1 MSWSQVILSC
11 LVLCLAGVSAQENSE
26 CPSDFV
32 SFEVITGFVYTAPA
46 DMLDSQP
53 GTLILNDCI
62 ETCRKN
68 ASCKSINFETGLCV
82 LFSSSADDN
91 KSQLTKSQYPVFTIY
106 VQKNCLASAASCNA
120 AWSFERVM
128 DHQLDTEV
136 RKSGVVGSRQECM
149 ELCLSEVE
157 FECRSAMYTTDTGE
171 CRLAENDRHV
181 MAGRPGFAPQEG
193 VDYMEINCVSDPSE
207 LCLYNKVRG
216 KILKTVDAVYQ
227 AIASEED
234 CRDLCQNAPFRCHS
248 YDYNDTGDDICRLSH
263 HSALTLTQVEDPFL
277 FIEAATTYE
286 LSSCYNVT
294 IDCHS
299 GDMKANI
306 RTSSL
311 FDGKIYAKGS
321 PVTCMEDIESSME
334 FSITMAYTDIECGVK
349 REGLGGYINEVIIQH
364 HDSIVTSADLGLE
377 LSCEYDLTNKSVSN
391 QVDLQITGEIS
402 PSLFEENRVDSPNV
416 IMRVSDD
423 NGQDVKSA
431 VVGDPLKMTW
441 EILDQDSPYEIF
453 VRDLVALD
461 GTTNTELLLI
471 DERGCPTDASI
482 MGEVYHSEATDKL
495 SYSDFDAFRFPT
507 SDVVQ
512 FRAMITPCLPKC
524 EPVKCDVLDYTGQTK
539 AVDSFGRKKRSV
551 VERVKRAT
559 KADEVLVVQSLRI
572 VDRYGKREKQQ
583 PRLPASVDQDF
594 KSVEENISQ
603 DVTGVNPRLFEAD
616 CLDKSSMISGAV
628 IFLALQVIIVILFAI
643 IWRRNQRNNDKS
655 LSLMESPTGSVVSS
669 RADSLSY
676 MYDTGFARRL
686 K

>member
-1 MSWSQVILSC
+1 LLWSC
-11 LVLCLAGVSAQENSE
+11 LTLVSLATGVTSQAVPAAGDAD
-26 CPSDFV
+26 CPADLV
-32 SFEVITGFVYTAPA
+32 TFEVITGFVYTAPA

-62 ETCRKN
+62 ETCRQN
-68 ASCKSINFETGLCV
+68 SSCKSINFETGLCV

-106 VQKNCLASAASCNA
+106 VQKNCLPSAPSCNA

-128 DHQLDTEV
+128 DHSLDTEISK
-136 RKSGVVGSRQECM
+136 RGQVGSRQECM
-149 ELCLSEVE
+149 ELCLKEVE
-157 FECRSAMYTTDTGE
+157 FECRSVMYTAETGE
-171 CRLAENDRHV
+171 CQMAVMDRHA
-181 MAGRPGFAPQEG
+181 MAGRPGFAASEG
-193 VDYMEINCVSDPSE
+193 TDYMEINCVNDPTE

-277 FIEAATTYE
+277 FIEEATTYE

-299 GDMKANI
+299 GDMTANI

-311 FDGKIYAKGS
+311 FDGKVYAKGS
-321 PVTCMEDIESSME
+321 PVTCMEDIDNSME
-334 FSITMAYTDIECGVK
+334 FSITMKYTDIECGVK
-349 REGLGGYINEVIIQH
+349 REGLGGYLNEVIIQH

-461 GTTNTELLLI
+461 GTTDTELLLI

-482 MGEVYHSEATDKL
+482 MGEVYHSEKSDKL

-524 EPVKCDVLDYTGQTK
+524 EPVQCDVLDYTGQTK
-539 AVDSFGRKKRSV
+539 SVDSYGRKKRSIM
-551 VERVKRAT
+551 ERSKRAT
-559 KADEVLVVQSLRI
+559 NPEELLVVQSLKI
-572 VDRYGKREKQQ
+572 VDRYGKREKQ
-583 PRLPASVDQDF
+583 LPQLPGNVGNDF
-594 KSVEENISQ
+594 QSVEENLPEDITNT
-603 DVTGVNPRLFEAD
+603 VYETD
-616 CLDKSSMISGAV
+616 CLDKSSMITGAI
-628 IFLALQVIIVILFAI
+628 IFLAAQLIIVIMFAL
-643 IWRRNQRNNDKS
+643 IWRRNQRNNDKG
-655 LSLMESPTGSVVSS
+655 LSMMESPTGSVVSS

>member
-1 MSWSQVILSC
+1 MEVRGLR
-11 LVLCLAGVSAQENSE
+11 LVVTLLMASMVVAQDQD
-26 CPSDFV
+26 CPADLV

-62 ETCRKN
+62 ETCRQN
-68 ASCKSINFETGLCV
+68 SSCKSINFETGLCV
-82 LFSSSADDN
+82 LFSSSADEN

-106 VQKNCLASAASCNA
+106 VQKNCLPSAGSCNA

-128 DHQLDTEV
+128 DHSLDTEIS
-136 RKSGVVGSRQECM
+136 KTEQVGSRQECQ
-149 ELCLSEVE
+149 ELCLKEVD
-157 FECRSAMYTTDTGE
+157 FECRSAMFTAETGN
-171 CRLAENDRHV
+171 CQLAAWDRHSV
-181 MAGRPGFAPQEG
+181 AGRPGFAPSEG
-193 VDYMEINCVSDPSE
+193 TDYLEINCVNDPTE

-277 FIEAATTYE
+277 FIEEATTYE
-286 LSSCYNVT
+286 LSSCYNVS

-299 GDMKANI
+299 GDMTANI

-311 FDGKIYAKGS
+311 FDGKVYAKGS
-321 PVTCMEDIESSME
+321 PVTCMEDIDNSME
-334 FSITMAYTDIECGVK
+334 FSITMKYTDIECGVK
-349 REGLGGYINEVIIQH
+349 REGLGGYLNEVIIQH

-453 VRDLVALD
+453 VRDLVAMD

-482 MGEVYHSEATDKL
+482 MGEVYHAESSDKL

-551 VERVKRAT
+551 ERTRRSSNP
-559 KADEVLVVQSLRI
+559 EELLVVQSLKI
-572 VDRYGKREKQQ
+572 VDRYGKREKHQ
-583 PRLPASVDQDF
+583 LPQLPGNVEKDVSSIKEDIVDDALN
-594 KSVEENISQ
+594 VVY
-603 DVTGVNPRLFEAD
+603 DTD
-616 CLDKSSMISGAV
+616 CLDKSSMITGAV
-628 IFLALQVIIVILFAI
+628 IFLAAQLIIVILFAL
-643 IWRRNQRNNDKS
+643 IWRRNQRNSDKG
-655 LSLMESPTGSVVSS
+655 LSMMESPTGSVVSS

-676 MYDTGFARRL
+676 MYDSGFARRL

>member
-1 MSWSQVILSC
+1 VVTLLMAAMVT
-11 LVLCLAGVSAQENSE
+11 AQDQDCPAEN
-26 CPSDFV
+26 V

-62 ETCRKN
+62 ETCRQN
-68 ASCKSINFETGLCV
+68 SSCKSINFETGLCV
-82 LFSSSADDN
+82 LFSSSADEN

-106 VQKNCLASAASCNA
+106 VQKNCLPSAASCDA

-128 DHQLDTEV
+128 DHSLDTEIS
-136 RKSGVVGSRQECM
+136 KTEQVGSRQECQ
-149 ELCLSEVE
+149 ELCLKEVD
-157 FECRSAMYTTDTGE
+157 FECRSAMFTAETGN
-171 CRLAENDRHV
+171 CQLAAWDRHSV
-181 MAGRPGFAPQEG
+181 AGRPGFAALEG
-193 VDYMEINCVSDPSE
+193 TDYLEINCVNDPTE

-277 FIEAATTYE
+277 FIEEATTYE
-286 LSSCYNVT
+286 LSSCYNVS

-299 GDMKANI
+299 GDMTANI

-311 FDGKIYAKGS
+311 FDGKVYAKGS
-321 PVTCMEDIESSME
+321 PVTCMEDIDNSME
-334 FSITMAYTDIECGVK
+334 FSITMKYTDIECGVK
-349 REGLGGYINEVIIQH
+349 REGLGGYLNEVIIQH

-453 VRDLVALD
+453 VRDLVAMD

-482 MGEVYHSEATDKL
+482 MGEVYHAESSDKL

-539 AVDSFGRKKRSV
+539 AVDSFGRKKRSL
-551 VERVKRAT
+551 ERTRRSSNP
-559 KADEVLVVQSLRI
+559 EELLVVQSLKI
-572 VDRYGKREKQQ
+572 VDRYGKREKHQ
-583 PRLPASVDQDF
+583 LPQLPGN
-594 KSVEENISQ
+594 VEKDVSSIKEDIIDDAHNIIYE
-603 DVTGVNPRLFEAD
+603 TD
-616 CLDKSSMISGAV
+616 CLDKSSMITGAV
-628 IFLALQVIIVILFAI
+628 IFLAAQLIIVILFAL
-643 IWRRNQRNNDKS
+643 IWRRNQRNSDKG
-655 LSLMESPTGSVVSS
+655 LSMMESPTGSVVSS

-676 MYDTGFARRL
+676 MYDSGFARRL

>member
-1 MSWSQVILSC
+1 MSWSEVIVSC
-11 LVLCLAGVSAQENSE
+11 LVLGLAAVSAQENTE
-26 CPSDFV
+26 CPADFV

-68 ASCKSINFETGLCV
+68 VSCKSINFETGLCV

-106 VQKNCLASAASCNA
+106 VQKNCLPSAASCNG

-136 RKSGVVGSRQECM
+136 RKNGVVGSRQECM

-181 MAGRPGFAPQEG
+181 MAGRPGFAAQEG
-193 VDYMEINCVSDPSE
+193 VDYMEINCVTDPNE

-234 CRDLCQNAPFRCHS
+234 CQDLCKNAPFRCHS

-311 FDGKIYAKGS
+311 FDGKVYAKGS
-321 PVTCMEDIESSME
+321 PVKCMEDIENSLE
-334 FSITMAYTDIECGVK
+334 FSITMQYTDIDCGVK

-461 GTTNTELLLI
+461 GSSDGTELLLI

-482 MGEVYHSEATDKL
+482 MGEVYHSENSDKL

-507 SDVVQ
+507 TDVVQ

-551 VERVKRAT
+551 MERVKRAT
-559 KADEVLVVQSLRI
+559 NPEELLVVQSLKI
-572 VDRYGKREKQQ
+572 VDRYGKREKHQ
-583 PRLPASVDQDF
+583 PSLPNSLDQDF
-594 KSVEENISQ
+594 KSIEENISE
-603 DVTGVNPRLFEAD
+603 DIANTHVFEAD

-655 LSLMESPTGSVVSS
+655 LAMMESPTGSVVSS

>member
-1 MSWSQVILSC
+1 
-11 LVLCLAGVSAQENSE
+11 
-26 CPSDFV
+26 
-32 SFEVITGFVYTAPA
+32 
-46 DMLDSQP
+46 MLDSQP

-68 ASCKSINFETGLCV
+68 SSCKSINFETGLCV

-106 VQKNCLASAASCNA
+106 VQKNCLSSAASCNG

-181 MAGRPGFAPQEG
+181 MAGRPGFAAQEG

-248 YDYNDTGDDICRLSH
+248 YDYN
-263 HSALTLTQVEDPFL
+263 
-277 FIEAATTYE
+277 
-286 LSSCYNVT
+286 VT
-294 IDCHS
+294 VDCHS

-306 RTSSL
+306 RTTTL
-311 FDGKIYAKGS
+311 FDGKVYAKGS
-321 PVTCMEDIESSME
+321 PVTCMEDISSSME
-334 FSITMAYTDIECGVK
+334 FSITMKYTDIECGVK

-377 LSCEYDLTNKSVSN
+377 LSCEFDLTNKSVSN

-524 EPVKCDVLDYTGQTK
+524 EPVQCDVLDYTGQTK
-539 AVDSFGRKKRSV
+539 AVDSFGRKKRSIM
-551 VERVKRAT
+551 ERVKRAT
-559 KADEVLVVQSLRI
+559 NPEEVLVVQSLRI
-572 VDRYGKREKQQ
+572 VDRYGKREKHQ
-583 PRLPASVDQDF
+583 PKLPASIDQDL
-594 KSVEENISQ
+594 KSVEENISE
-603 DVTGVNPRLFEAD
+603 DIAHTHSVFEAD

-669 RADSLSY
+669 SRADSLSY

>member
-1 MSWSQVILSC
+1 MTSRPLLWS
-11 LVLCLAGVSAQENSE
+11 LVGLVSLVTGVTSQAIPGAQDGD
-26 CPSDFV
+26 CPADLV
-32 SFEVITGFVYTAPA
+32 TFEVITGFVYTAPA

-62 ETCRKN
+62 ETCRQN
-68 ASCKSINFETGLCV
+68 SSCKSINFETGLCV

-106 VQKNCLASAASCNA
+106 VQKNCLPSAPSCNA

-128 DHQLDTEV
+128 DHALDTEISK
-136 RKSGVVGSRQECM
+136 RGQVGSRQECM
-149 ELCLSEVE
+149 ELCLKEVE
-157 FECRSAMYTTDTGE
+157 FECRSVMYTKETGE
-171 CRLAENDRHV
+171 CRMAVMDRHS
-181 MAGRPGFAPQEG
+181 MAGRPGFAASEG
-193 VDYMEINCVSDPSE
+193 TDYMEINCVNDPTE

-277 FIEAATTYE
+277 FIEEATTYE

-299 GDMKANI
+299 GDMTANI

-311 FDGKIYAKGS
+311 FDGKVYAKGS
-321 PVTCMEDIESSME
+321 PVTCMEDIDNSMD
-334 FSITMAYTDIECGVK
+334 FSITMKYTDIECGVK
-349 REGLGGYINEVIIQH
+349 REGLGGYLNEVIIQH

-377 LSCEYDLTNKSVSN
+377 LSCEYDLTN
-391 QVDLQITGEIS
+391 
-402 PSLFEENRVDSPNV
+402 
-416 IMRVSDD
+416 
-423 NGQDVKSA
+423 KSA

-461 GTTNTELLLI
+461 GTTDTELLLI

-482 MGEVYHSEATDKL
+482 MGEVYHSEKSDKL

-524 EPVKCDVLDYTGQTK
+524 EPVQCDVLDYTGQTK
-539 AVDSFGRKKRSV
+539 SVDSFGRKKRSII
-551 VERVKRAT
+551 ERTKRAT
-559 KADEVLVVQSLRI
+559 NPEELLVVQSLKI
-572 VDRYGKREKQQ
+572 VDRYGKREKQ
-583 PRLPASVDQDF
+583 LPQLPGNVGNDF
-594 KSVEENISQ
+594 QSVEENLPEDITNT
-603 DVTGVNPRLFEAD
+603 VYETD
-616 CLDKSSMISGAV
+616 CLDKSSMITGAI
-628 IFLALQVIIVILFAI
+628 IFLAAQLIIVIMFAL
-643 IWRRNQRNNDKS
+643 IWRRNQRNNDKG
-655 LSLMESPTGSVVSS
+655 LSMMESPTGSVVSS

>member
-1 MSWSQVILSC
+1 M
-11 LVLCLAGVSAQENSE
+11 
-26 CPSDFV
+26 F
-32 SFEVITGFVYTAPA
+32 TA
-46 DMLDSQP
+46 
-53 GTLILNDCI
+53 
-62 ETCRKN
+62 
-68 ASCKSINFETGLCV
+68 ETGNC
-82 LFSSSADDN
+82 
-91 KSQLTKSQYPVFTIY
+91 QL
-106 VQKNCLASAASCNA
+106 A
-120 AWSFERVM
+120 AW
-128 DHQLDTEV
+128 
-136 RKSGVVGSRQECM
+136 
-149 ELCLSEVE
+149 
-157 FECRSAMYTTDTGE
+157 
-171 CRLAENDRHV
+171 DRHSV
-181 MAGRPGFAPQEG
+181 AGRPGFAALEG
-193 VDYMEINCVSDPSE
+193 TDYLEINCVNDPTE

-277 FIEAATTYE
+277 FIEEATTYE
-286 LSSCYNVT
+286 LSSCYNVS

-299 GDMKANI
+299 GDMTANI

-311 FDGKIYAKGS
+311 FDGKVYAKGS
-321 PVTCMEDIESSME
+321 PVTCMEDIDNSME
-334 FSITMAYTDIECGVK
+334 FSITMKYTDIECGVK
-349 REGLGGYINEVIIQH
+349 REGLGGYLNEVIIQH

-453 VRDLVALD
+453 VRDLVAMD

-482 MGEVYHSEATDKL
+482 MGEVYHAESSDKL

-539 AVDSFGRKKRSV
+539 AVDSFGRKKRSL
-551 VERVKRAT
+551 ERTRRSSNP
-559 KADEVLVVQSLRI
+559 EELLVVQSLKI
-572 VDRYGKREKQQ
+572 VDRYGKREKHQ
-583 PRLPASVDQDF
+583 LPQLPGN
-594 KSVEENISQ
+594 VEKDVSSIKEDIIDDAHNIIYE
-603 DVTGVNPRLFEAD
+603 TD
-616 CLDKSSMISGAV
+616 CLDKSSMITGAV
-628 IFLALQVIIVILFAI
+628 IFLAAQLIIVILFAL
-643 IWRRNQRNNDKS
+643 IWRRNQRNSDKG
-655 LSLMESPTGSVVSS
+655 LTMMESPTGSVVSS

-676 MYDTGFARRL
+676 MYDSGFARRL

>member
-1 MSWSQVILSC
+1 MEVRGLR
-11 LVLCLAGVSAQENSE
+11 LVVTLLMAAMVTAQDQD
-26 CPSDFV
+26 CPADQV

-62 ETCRKN
+62 ETCRQN
-68 ASCKSINFETGLCV
+68 SSCKSINFETGLCV
-82 LFSSSADDN
+82 LFSSSADEN

-106 VQKNCLASAASCNA
+106 VQKNCLPSAGSCDA

-128 DHQLDTEV
+128 DHSLDTEIS
-136 RKSGVVGSRQECM
+136 KTEQVGSRQECQ
-149 ELCLSEVE
+149 ELCLKEVD
-157 FECRSAMYTTDTGE
+157 FECRSAMFTAETGN
-171 CRLAENDRHV
+171 CQLAAWDRHSV
-181 MAGRPGFAPQEG
+181 AGRPGFAASEG
-193 VDYMEINCVSDPSE
+193 TDYLEINCVNDPTE

-277 FIEAATTYE
+277 FIEEATTYE
-286 LSSCYNVT
+286 LSSCYNVS

-299 GDMKANI
+299 GDMTANI

-311 FDGKIYAKGS
+311 FDGKVYAKGS
-321 PVTCMEDIESSME
+321 PVTCMEDIDNSME
-334 FSITMAYTDIECGVK
+334 FSITMKYTDIECGVK
-349 REGLGGYINEVIIQH
+349 REGLGGYLNEVIIQH

-453 VRDLVALD
+453 VRDLVAMD

-482 MGEVYHSEATDKL
+482 MGEVYHAESSDKL

-539 AVDSFGRKKRSV
+539 AVDSFGRKKRSL
-551 VERVKRAT
+551 ERTRRSSNP
-559 KADEVLVVQSLRI
+559 EELLVVQSLKI
-572 VDRYGKREKQQ
+572 VDRYGKREKHQ
-583 PRLPASVDQDF
+583 LPQLPGN
-594 KSVEENISQ
+594 VEKDVSSIKEDIIDDAHNIIYE
-603 DVTGVNPRLFEAD
+603 TD
-616 CLDKSSMISGAV
+616 CLDKSSMITGAV
-628 IFLALQVIIVILFAI
+628 IFLAAQLIIVILFAL
-643 IWRRNQRNNDKS
+643 IWRRNQRNSDKG
-655 LSLMESPTGSVVSS
+655 LSMMESPTGSVVSS

-676 MYDTGFARRL
+676 MYDSGFARRL